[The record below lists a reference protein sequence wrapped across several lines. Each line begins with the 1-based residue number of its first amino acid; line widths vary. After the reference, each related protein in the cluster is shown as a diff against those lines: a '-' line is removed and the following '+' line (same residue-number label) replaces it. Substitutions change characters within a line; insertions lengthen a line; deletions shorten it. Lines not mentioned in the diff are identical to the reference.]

1 MIPAPVNVKIIT
13 KKDGDTLDI
22 IAGLKGALPIATK
35 QLKNFAKEIKEPGDT
50 AKTFAYKVAAFI
62 QSNFRYVKDGFD
74 EQLVKLPSALYKDK
88 TGDCKSFSLF
98 FAGAMAAAGFKNQL
112 KFVSYQKNGN
122 FTHVFNV
129 YEDNGILQPID
140 TCIKPFNRE
149 TNHKKSALMNVAI
162 LGEPEI
168 NGKRREQRKKRREE
182 RKQKRQERREERK
195 ASGGGRPV
203 RRVALAPGR
212 GAFLL
217 IITLNVRNLAKRL
230 SEAPKEKL
238 TALWKR
244 LGGKPDKLFAAI
256 DKGKGKPR
264 ILGFD
269 EFSAEIGEPTT
280 AAAAITTA
288 APILLAVM
296 KFLKG
301 IGKQEEG
308 DTELGK
314 ELKDSGAEPLGAGT
328 AIEDPEPGSVES
340 SRGAADPNYK
350 GEVGRNRQEIEA
362 NAPESGGGLFANK
375 NMLLYIAGGA
385 ALIFFLTRKK

>member
-1 MIPAPVNVKIIT
+1 
-13 KKDGDTLDI
+13 
-22 IAGLKGALPIATK
+22 
-35 QLKNFAKEIKEPGDT
+35 
-50 AKTFAYKVAAFI
+50 
-62 QSNFRYVKDGFD
+62 
-74 EQLVKLPSALYKDK
+74 
-88 TGDCKSFSLF
+88 
-98 FAGAMAAAGFKNQL
+98 MAAAGFKNQL
-112 KFVSYQKNGN
+112 KFVSYQKKGN

-129 YEDNGILQPID
+129 YAYNNQLIPID

-149 TNHKKSALMNVAI
+149 TNHKESALMNVSI

-168 NGKRREQRKKRREE
+168 NGKRKEQRKKRREE
-182 RKQKRQERREERK
+182 RREKRKERK

-217 IITLNVRNLAKRL
+217 IVSLNVRNFAKRL
-230 SEAPKEKL
+230 AEAPREKI
-238 TALWKR
+238 TELWKR
-244 LGGKPDKLFAAI
+244 LGGKPDKIFAAI

-301 IGKQEEG
+301 IGKGEEG
-308 DTELGK
+308 DQELNKELG
-314 ELKDSGAEPLGAGT
+314 EGGAEPLGAGF
-328 AIEDPEPGSVES
+328 AVEDPEPGSVES
-340 SRGAADPNYK
+340 SRGASDPKYK
-350 GEVGRNRQEIEA
+350 GAVGRNREEIQA
-362 NAPESGGGLFANK
+362 NAPETGGETGGGLFANK
-375 NMLLYIAGGA
+375 NMLLYIGGA
-385 ALIFFLTRKK
+385 AAVIFLLTRKK